1 MTEKEKRLREE
12 FFKLMQENPD
22 LPVVPMVDSD
32 IVADDCGY
40 WLGAWGHSEI
50 GEYLI
55 GEERVFFREDDDPS
69 ELERVLSDKFGY
81 DAIEEWSDEEWKK
94 AYAELPWIKAIIV
107 YINLPDGE
115 VQNG

>member
-1 MTEKEKRLREE
+1 MSEKEKQYREE
-12 FFKLMQENPD
+12 FFKLLRENPD

-40 WLGAWGHSEI
+40 WLGSWGRSEI

-55 GEERVFFREDDDPS
+55 GEERIFFREDDDPS
-69 ELERVLSDKFGY
+69 ELEKVLSDKFGY

-94 AYAELPWIKAIIV
+94 VYAELPWVKAIIV
-107 YINLPDGE
+107 YINLPE
-115 VQNG
+115 